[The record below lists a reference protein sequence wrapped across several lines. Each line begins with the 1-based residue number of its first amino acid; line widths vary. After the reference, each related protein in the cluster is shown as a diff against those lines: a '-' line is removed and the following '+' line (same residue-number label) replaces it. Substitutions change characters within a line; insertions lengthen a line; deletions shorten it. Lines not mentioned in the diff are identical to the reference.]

1 MQTYDGPRH
10 RGSTRSVEAPRQCRK
25 YFKQGLRISQQA
37 YYEAWRANE
46 IVQEQSQAWDEA
58 HEQQAFFLSLDR
70 VKLSNHPTYEM
81 IREVYRLCHPRANLT
96 ATLQ

>member
-10 RGSTRSVEAPRQCRK
+10 RGGTRSIEAPRSVRK
-25 YFKQGLRISQQA
+25 YFRQGLRVSQKA
-37 YYEAWRANE
+37 YYEAWKADEEAREYAA
-46 IVQEQSQAWDEA
+46 AWDAA

-70 VKLSNHPTYEM
+70 VKLSNRPTYEM

-96 ATLQ
+96 TT